1 GWCADV
7 CGTGVALRV
16 TSSWPSSR
24 TRKQAVPGAPSTWWT
39 NTPNCSPTVTRRSAR
54 SGAFR
59 SRSTRTGACTW
70 RSEEH
75 TSELQSRF
83 DLVCRLLLEKKQLHI
98 WTQLDDEWERVHGH
112 RAELVRGDV
121 RASDQ
126 ASPGLGGVE
135 PRDPVA
141 GAPAER
147 QRGRLAG

>member
-83 DLVCRLLLEKKQLHI
+83 DLVCRLLLEKKELHAFCSRRLE
-98 WTQLDDEWERVHGH
+98 LDHLDLGRYDY
-112 RAELVRGDV
+112 AELRFTDNSFRVRSYVD
-121 RASDQ
+121 
-126 ASPGLGGVE
+126 
-135 PRDPVA
+135 
-141 GAPAER
+141 
-147 QRGRLAG
+147 